1 MIVQNSIDN
10 QQDQIT
16 DYHNQVSLNTDSENL
31 KLKDSNPNTQN
42 ELKFFEDSY
51 ISKFEQVEGEESQ
64 KKNIGNES

>member
-31 KLKDSNPNTQN
+31 KLKDSNPNIQN

-51 ISKFEQVEGEESQ
+51 TSKFEQVKGEESQ
-64 KKNIGNES
+64 KKIIGNES